1 MELKTNH
8 SVRVVTLT
16 TAERVLCLFGEVR
29 DDEQKVIGY
38 RMLYPFI
45 LDLSEPNEDGTIPI
59 EYRRFCPYSPVE
71 EHRLSG
77 DHIISVVFPDN
88 GILDNYVEKLEEFG
102 FPKEQV
108 FFEEQTEVT
117 EETDGD
123 SSEPTEAGE

>member
-88 GILDNYVEKLEEFG
+88 GILDNYVEKLAEYG
-102 FPKEQV
+102 FPEDQI
-108 FFEEQTEVT
+108 FFEEQTEEVN
-117 EETDGD
+117 GD

>member
-102 FPKEQV
+102 FPKDQV
-108 FFEEQTEVT
+108 FFEEQTEVV

>member
-8 SVRVVTLT
+8 SVRIVTLT
-16 TAERVLCLFGEVR
+16 TSERVLCLFGEVR
-29 DDEQKVIGY
+29 DDEEKVIGY

-45 LDLSEPNEDGTIPI
+45 LGLSEPNEDGTIPI

-88 GILDNYVEKLEEFG
+88 GILDNYVEKLEEYG

-108 FFEEQTEVT
+108 FFEKQTEVA
-117 EETDGD
+117 EETNGD

>member
-29 DDEQKVIGY
+29 DDEEKVIGY

-45 LDLSEPNEDGTIPI
+45 LGLSDPNEDGTIPI

-102 FPKEQV
+102 FPKDQV
-108 FFEEQTEVT
+108 FFEEQTEVA

-123 SSEPTEAGE
+123 SSEPVEAGE